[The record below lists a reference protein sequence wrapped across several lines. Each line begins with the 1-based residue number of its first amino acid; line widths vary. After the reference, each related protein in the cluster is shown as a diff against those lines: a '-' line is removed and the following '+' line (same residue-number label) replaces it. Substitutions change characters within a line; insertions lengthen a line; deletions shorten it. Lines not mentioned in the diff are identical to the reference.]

1 MGFTTRTSTGWWGIS
16 APSCTNRWRPRGGR
30 PYRSLQMPRT
40 GRCLPDIAKAT
51 TQSLWHHPR
60 MNAQTLHASR
70 PIGDLLRE
78 WRRHRR
84 LSQLDL
90 ATGAE
95 ISTRHL
101 SFVESGRANPSR
113 DMILHLAEYLDVP
126 LRERNALLV
135 AAGFAPAFRERALDD
150 PALATAR
157 ATIDLLLKGL
167 EPYPALAVDRHW
179 QLVASNQATLRL
191 LGGVAPELLEP
202 PVNVLRLSLHPAG
215 LAPRIRNLGQWRA
228 HLLHR
233 LRQQIDA
240 SHDPQLIDLLRELQ
254 TLPVPDGTPGA
265 DIGSSI
271 AVPMQ
276 LEVEGHVL
284 SMLSTT
290 TVFGTPVDITLAE
303 LALEAFV
310 PADAAT
316 AERLRAMAG

>member
-1 MGFTTRTSTGWWGIS
+1 MTAAIHHATG
-16 APSCTNRWRPRGGR
+16 AH
-30 PYRSLQMPRT
+30 
-40 GRCLPDIAKAT
+40 
-51 TQSLWHHPR
+51 WHHHA
-60 MNAQTLHASR
+60 MNALPSDTSR
-70 PIGDLLRE
+70 PVGDLLRE

-90 ATGAE
+90 ASGAE

-101 SFVESGRANPSR
+101 SFVESGRSQPSR
-113 DMILHLAEYLDVP
+113 DMILHLAEYLDIP

-135 AAGFAPAFRERALDD
+135 AAGFAPVFKERALDD

-157 ATIDLLLKGL
+157 HTIDLLLKGL
-167 EPYPALAVDRHW
+167 EPYPALAVDRYW

-191 LGGVAPELLEP
+191 LSGVAPELLQP
-202 PVNVLRLSLHPAG
+202 PINVLRLSLHPAG
-215 LAPRIRNLGQWRA
+215 LAPRIRNLAQWRA

-240 SHDPQLIDLLRELQ
+240 SHDPQLIALLRELQ
-254 TLPVPDGTPGA
+254 ALPAPTLDASAEVAMPSP
-265 DIGSSI
+265 I

-276 LEVEGHVL
+276 LDVDGIVL

-290 TVFGTPVDITLAE
+290 TVFGSPVDITLSE

-310 PADAAT
+310 PADAET
-316 AERLRAMAG
+316 AERLREMASAHP

>member
-1 MGFTTRTSTGWWGIS
+1 MNVQTID
-16 APSCTNRWRPRGGR
+16 ADRPV
-30 PYRSLQMPRT
+30 
-40 GRCLPDIAKAT
+40 
-51 TQSLWHHPR
+51 
-60 MNAQTLHASR
+60 
-70 PIGDLLRE
+70 GDLLRE

-84 LSQLDL
+84 LSQLEL

-95 ISTRHL
+95 LSTRHL
-101 SFVESGRANPSR
+101 SFVESGRALPSR
-113 DMILHLAEYLDVP
+113 DMILRLAEYLDVP

-135 AAGFAPAFRERALDD
+135 AAGFAPAFRQRTLDD
-150 PALATAR
+150 PALAAAR

-167 EPYPALAVDRHW
+167 EPYPALAVDRYW

-191 LGGVAPELLEP
+191 LGGVAPMLLEP
-202 PVNVLRLSLHPAG
+202 PINVLRLSLHPAG
-215 LAPRIRNLGQWRA
+215 LAPRICNLGQWRA

-240 SHDPQLIDLLRELQ
+240 SNDPVLIALLRELQ
-254 TLPVPDGTPGA
+254 AMPAPEGA
-265 DIGSSI
+265 GEVDVQTSI

-276 LEVEGHVL
+276 LELDGQLL

-310 PADAAT
+310 PADAPT
-316 AERLRAMAG
+316 AECLRRMAESHEPAVSP

>member
-1 MGFTTRTSTGWWGIS
+1 
-16 APSCTNRWRPRGGR
+16 
-30 PYRSLQMPRT
+30 
-40 GRCLPDIAKAT
+40 
-51 TQSLWHHPR
+51 
-60 MNAQTLHASR
+60 MNAQSIDSQR
-70 PIGDLLRE
+70 PVGDLLRE

-101 SFVESGRANPSR
+101 SFVESGRAHPSR
-113 DMILHLAEYLDVP
+113 EMILHLAHYLDVP

-150 PALATAR
+150 PALAGAR
-157 ATIDLLLKGL
+157 ATIELLLKGL

-179 QLVASNQATLRL
+179 HLVASNQATLRL
-191 LGGVAPELLEP
+191 LGGVAPDLLTRP
-202 PVNVLRLSLHPAG
+202 INVLRLSLHPAG

-233 LRQQIDA
+233 LHQQIDA
-240 SHDPQLIDLLRELQ
+240 SHDPQLIALLRELKA
-254 TLPVPDGTPGA
+254 LPAPAGDAVA
-265 DIGSSI
+265 DATRAI
-271 AVPMQ
+271 AVPLQ
-276 LEVEGHVL
+276 LDVDGHVL
-284 SMLSTT
+284 CMLSTT

-310 PADAAT
+310 PADEET
-316 AERLRAMAG
+316 ASRLRYLAG

>member
-1 MGFTTRTSTGWWGIS
+1 MTAVAHHGTG
-16 APSCTNRWRPRGGR
+16 AH
-30 PYRSLQMPRT
+30 
-40 GRCLPDIAKAT
+40 
-51 TQSLWHHPR
+51 WHHHA
-60 MNAQTLHASR
+60 MNALPSDTIR
-70 PIGDLLRE
+70 PVGDLLRE

-90 ATGAE
+90 ASGAE

-101 SFVESGRANPSR
+101 SFVESGRSQPSR
-113 DMILHLAEYLDVP
+113 DMILRLTEYLDVP
-126 LRERNALLV
+126 LRERNAVLV
-135 AAGFAPAFRERALDD
+135 AAGFAPAFKERSLAD

-157 ATIDLLLKGL
+157 ATIDLLLQGL

-191 LGGVAPELLEP
+191 LAGVSPELLQP

-215 LAPRIRNLGQWRA
+215 LAPRIRNLPQWRA

-240 SHDPQLIDLLRELQ
+240 SHDPQLIVLLRELQ
-254 TLPVPDGTPGA
+254 ALPAPSLDAGAEVATPA
-265 DIGSSI
+265 AI

-276 LEVEGHVL
+276 LEVDGVVL

-290 TVFGTPVDITLAE
+290 TVFGSPVDITLAE

-310 PADAAT
+310 PADAET
-316 AERLRAMAG
+316 AEQLRRMALSCR